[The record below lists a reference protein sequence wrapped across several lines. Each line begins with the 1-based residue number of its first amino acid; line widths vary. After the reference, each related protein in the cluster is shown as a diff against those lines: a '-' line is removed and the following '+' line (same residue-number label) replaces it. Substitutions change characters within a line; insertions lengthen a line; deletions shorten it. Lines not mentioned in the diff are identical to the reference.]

1 MKFARSFFNKVEVLR
16 SLVRFREFVEG
27 VVLYVFGDTS
37 GFGILLVVY
46 VVII

>member
-1 MKFARSFFNKVEVLR
+1 MRSFFNKVEVLW

-27 VVLYVFGDTS
+27 VVLYVFGDIS